1 VPAERLG
8 DTTYRLRTGGD
19 GSRSLLVCCA
29 VSFDEPIVHPL
40 LELMPQV
47 LVVRGEGRHNPT
59 LVALL
64 EAMATEVGDQ
74 RIGSA
79 TVMTRLADTV
89 ITRVVREWVELHA
102 ENTSSWLAAVRD
114 PQIGR
119 ALAVLHREPEKDWSS

>member
-1 VPAERLG
+1 
-8 DTTYRLRTGGD
+8 
-19 GSRSLLVCCA
+19 
-29 VSFDEPIVHPL
+29 
-40 LELMPQV
+40 
-47 LVVRGEGRHNPT
+47 
-59 LVALL
+59 
-64 EAMATEVGDQ
+64 MATEVGDQ